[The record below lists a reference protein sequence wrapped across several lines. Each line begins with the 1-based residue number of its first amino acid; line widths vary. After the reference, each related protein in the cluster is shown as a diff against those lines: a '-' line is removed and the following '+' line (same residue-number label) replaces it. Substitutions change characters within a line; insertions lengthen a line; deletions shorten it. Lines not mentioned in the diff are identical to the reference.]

1 HTAHV
6 TPSFLETSAHYLH
19 LPAFPTRR
27 SSDLFIEQRSVI
39 NIDMP
44 SNRPVA
50 GQSGVLLYTGSA
62 HGGSSWLRYACRY
75 NSSVSEARS
84 RSEEHTS
91 ELQSRSDLVCRLL
104 LEKKKPL
111 PLHFSLA
118 SRSQGIPTLNFFGY
132 HVMPQFLCTVQIQLR
147 QRYCIIF

>member
-1 HTAHV
+1 MHN
-6 TPSFLETSAHYLH
+6 S
-19 LPAFPTRR
+19 
-27 SSDLFIEQRSVI
+27 FIEQRSVI

-84 RSEEHTS
+84 NSP
-91 ELQSRSDLVCRLL
+91 V
-104 LEKKKPL
+104 
-111 PLHFSLA
+111 
-118 SRSQGIPTLNFFGY
+118 
-132 HVMPQFLCTVQIQLR
+132 TVLT
-147 QRYCIIF
+147 C